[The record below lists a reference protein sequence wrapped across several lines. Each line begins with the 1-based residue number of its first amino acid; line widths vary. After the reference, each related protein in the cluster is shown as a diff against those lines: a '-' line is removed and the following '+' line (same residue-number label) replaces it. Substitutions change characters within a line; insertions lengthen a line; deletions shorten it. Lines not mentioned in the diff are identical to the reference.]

1 MEEFM
6 SLDNDTINLAINK
19 KFTDFSEKIKSEL
32 KSKLVN
38 NEVIQKYTNEF
49 DNIQQMKSAFAK
61 ITQANSE
68 D

>member
-1 MEEFM
+1 M